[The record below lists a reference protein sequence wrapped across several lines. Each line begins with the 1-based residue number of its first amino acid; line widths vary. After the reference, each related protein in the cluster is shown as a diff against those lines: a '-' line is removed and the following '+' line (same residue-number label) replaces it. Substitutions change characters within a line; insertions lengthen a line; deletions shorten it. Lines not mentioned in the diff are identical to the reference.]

1 MTVTVKIQKLR
12 DVPLP
17 AYMTPGAAAMD
28 VAAAIDA
35 PVTLP
40 PHTPVM
46 LPLGFAIA
54 LPEGYV
60 GLMFGRSSM
69 GAKYGVC
76 PANAVGV
83 IDSDYRGELRMTL
96 INHTDAPV
104 TVEPGQRVGQLMV
117 LPVEKVSWEE
127 CEALPET
134 ARGAGGYGSTGK

>member
-1 MTVTVKIQKLR
+1 
-12 DVPLP
+12 
-17 AYMTPGAAAMD
+17 
-28 VAAAIDA
+28 
-35 PVTLP
+35 
-40 PHTPVM
+40 
-46 LPLGFAIA
+46 
-54 LPEGYV
+54 
-60 GLMFGRSSM
+60 M